1 MASGGAQM
9 EVERRLRDV
18 AARFVSLPESNKELQ
33 ALLEV
38 SAPANSNH
46 YFFLGVAF
54 AVSIIVLVSVDI
66 LYLLD
71 KVGDLS
77 PPGPCVES
85 LFLPSLLSLFLLGS
99 HKDRV
104 TRAVLLFI

>member
-46 YFFLGVAF
+46 YFFLG
-54 AVSIIVLVSVDI
+54 
-66 LYLLD
+66 
-71 KVGDLS
+71 
-77 PPGPCVES
+77 
-85 LFLPSLLSLFLLGS
+85 LPSLLVSLFS
-99 HKDRV
+99 YPSIFY
-104 TRAVLLFI
+104 TF